1 MTPLKT
7 EFLLKLG
14 LGIELIIIDN
24 FWINMKN
31 GERSKFIPKEIR
43 NHVLNIT
50 KRIRKENKKYEWSD
64 SFESRHIRS

>member
-24 FWINMKN
+24 FWINVKT
-31 GERSKFIPKEIR
+31 GERSKVIPKEIR
-43 NHVLNIT
+43 NHVFNIT
-50 KRIRKENKKYEWSD
+50 KGIRKENKKYEWRD
-64 SFESRHIRS
+64 SFESR